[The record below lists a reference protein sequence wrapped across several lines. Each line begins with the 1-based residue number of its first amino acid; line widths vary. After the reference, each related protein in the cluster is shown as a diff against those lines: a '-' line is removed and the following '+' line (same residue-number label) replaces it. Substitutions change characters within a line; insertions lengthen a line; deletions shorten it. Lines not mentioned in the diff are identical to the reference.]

1 MVTTTA
7 GVMEQRVEGFPRH
20 LLKDP
25 SLLKTEN
32 FVGGEFVSG
41 DSGSFAVF
49 NPATNEE
56 IARVSSFG
64 KEETRKAIEAASLSF
79 MSWKKSTPSNRS
91 DVLRKW
97 YEAINENAEDL
108 SAIMTLE
115 QGKPLAE
122 ALGEVRYGAS
132 YVDWFSGEAV
142 RSSGGYMDL
151 DNRRAMLIRQPV
163 GVCAAITPWNFPVAM
178 ITRKAAAA
186 IAAGCTFVVKP
197 AEATPLTALAL
208 AELARRAGIPAGVFN
223 VICGSNPK
231 EIGLELSTNPSVK
244 KITFTGSTNVG
255 KILLEQ
261 SASTVKRACM
271 ELGGLAPL
279 IVLEDADLKKAA
291 VQTVANKTRNG
302 GQTCIS
308 ANRIFVHKS
317 VADSFVSEL
326 EEIMKPMKVGNGV
339 DSGVVVGPLIN
350 AAAVEKVKSHV
361 DDAVSKGAEVVLGGK
376 HLTELGE
383 NFYAPTILK
392 NVSMDSLFCCEETFG
407 PVLAVIPFENED
419 EIIERA
425 NDTDFGLASY
435 VFTES
440 LSKAMRIGEALESG
454 MVGINSTALSDAR
467 APFGGI
473 KQSGMGTEGGPTGI
487 HEYQNLKYV
496 CFAADS

>member
-1 MVTTTA
+1 MAFLAGVGVRWLASGRVSRNTLARMVTSTA
-7 GVMEQRVEGFPRH
+7 GLVEPRAEGFPRH

-25 SLLKTEN
+25 SLLKTDN
-32 FVGGEFVSG
+32 FAGGEFVSG

-56 IARVSSFG
+56 LARVSSFG

-79 MSWKKSTPSNRS
+79 VSWKKSTPSSRS

-97 YEAINENAEDL
+97 YEAIINNADDL

-151 DNRRAMLIRQPV
+151 DNRRAIVMRQPV
-163 GVCAAITPWNFPVAM
+163 GVCAAITPWNFPLAM

-186 IAAGCTFVVKP
+186 IAAGCTFVVNP

-261 SASTVKRACM
+261 
-271 ELGGLAPL
+271 
-279 IVLEDADLKKAA
+279 
-291 VQTVANKTRNG
+291 
-302 GQTCIS
+302 
-308 ANRIFVHKS
+308 
-317 VADSFVSEL
+317 
-326 EEIMKPMKVGNGV
+326 VGIHGSRGSMRG
-339 DSGVVVGPLIN
+339 D
-350 AAAVEKVKSHV
+350 K
-361 DDAVSKGAEVVLGGK
+361 
-376 HLTELGE
+376 LTE
-383 NFYAPTILK
+383 ILIPIRFAFAY
-392 NVSMDSLFCCEETFG
+392 SLLQLLSARVWSSE
-407 PVLAVIPFENED
+407 VLP
-419 EIIERA
+419 
-425 NDTDFGLASY
+425 L
-435 VFTES
+435 
-440 LSKAMRIGEALESG
+440 
-454 MVGINSTALSDAR
+454 
-467 APFGGI
+467 
-473 KQSGMGTEGGPTGI
+473 
-487 HEYQNLKYV
+487 
-496 CFAADS
+496 